1 MTWADLVLRLLLKP
15 RDRDTISGDLL
26 EEYRERVLPARG
38 PLAAHVWYLRQVLS
52 FVTPVAWG
60 IAIGIVAGAWN
71 LISTAMAPLAEDTA
85 FATMLALGALLLLWV
100 MATSAA
106 GQRSRGLRDTITA
119 GVLMGVATL
128 AVFHL
133 AGIIRVNVF
142 MEQIRDRDDWQN
154 LVARFR
160 ASNFHDLRA
169 YATYEYIKMTPMLL
183 AFGAIAGG
191 ISGALSGVIRNLINA
206 ER

>member
-1 MTWADLVLRLLLKP
+1 MTWADLVLRFLLKP

-38 PLAAHVWYLRQVLS
+38 PFAARMWYLRQVLS

-60 IAIGIVAGAWN
+60 VAIGIVAGGWN
-71 LISTAMAPLAEDTA
+71 LISTAIAPLDDDTA
-85 FATMLALGALLLLWV
+85 FATMLFLAVLLVVWLL
-100 MATSAA
+100 ATSAA
-106 GQRSRGLRDTITA
+106 GQRSRGLRDSITA

-128 AVFHL
+128 AIFHL

-142 MEQIRDRDDWQN
+142 IEQIRDRDDWQN
-154 LVARFR
+154 LVARFH

-169 YATYEYIKMTPMLL
+169 YATYEYVKMTPMLL

-191 ISGALSGVIRNLINA
+191 ISGAVSGAIRNAMNA